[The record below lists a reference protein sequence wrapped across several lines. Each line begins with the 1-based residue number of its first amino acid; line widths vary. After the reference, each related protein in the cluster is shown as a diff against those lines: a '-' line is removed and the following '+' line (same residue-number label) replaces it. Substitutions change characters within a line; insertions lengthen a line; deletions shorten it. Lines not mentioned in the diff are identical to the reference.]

1 MSGVTTSDAVRKT
14 CYSGVTLA
22 GMRNGV
28 PPERPAFFDHPGDR
42 VRARQAQ
49 IERLQVKLE
58 RTYRN
63 WLTCRSPELKEM
75 LEAKVLEYED
85 RIEQLDRLN
94 RAATE

>member
-1 MSGVTTSDAVRKT
+1 MTTSDAARENLLHWR
-14 CYSGVTLA
+14 GLA

-28 PPERPAFFDHPGDR
+28 PPERPAFLDHPGDR

-94 RAATE
+94 RAATEE

>member
-1 MSGVTTSDAVRKT
+1 
-14 CYSGVTLA
+14 
-22 GMRNGV
+22 MRNGV
-28 PPERPAFFDHPGDR
+28 PPERPAFFDHPSDR

-75 LEAKVLEYED
+75 LEAKVLEYEE
-85 RIEQLDRLN
+85 RIEQLERLN
-94 RAATE
+94 RAATEE